1 MKIINKIIIVI
12 IAVVGL
18 YATFLIA
25 SDINTISD
33 KISSFK
39 IEFLPLIILLVT
51 SGWFVLFA
59 RWHLL
64 LINSKIY
71 IPKKNSLVICLS
83 GMALSIIPGRVGEL
97 IKSQILKTKFGI
109 PRSKTAPII
118 ILEQLYTLIG
128 LIIVSFFGIWLF
140 ELGAYVI
147 GFFTAALIFSLIVIS
162 SKKNFDK
169 LIGVFKKIKIT
180 SKFVEPLSSSHDI
193 IKKSMSGPVV
203 FYATALTV
211 IFWLLEAISVYF
223 VLLSFGIDNLE
234 FLMIIPTYATSLM
247 LGVLSFLP
255 MGLGVVEGSLT
266 SFFSL
271 QGIEVSLALT
281 LVIVI
286 RLFTRWYSVAIGF
299 LALKLSGGL
308 TFTDEQ
314 TKI

>member
-71 IPKKNSLVICLS
+71 IPKKNSLVIYLS

-193 IKKSMSGPVV
+193 IKKSMSGPIV